1 MTRFTNILIPT
12 DFSPAAWSAIKYGLR
27 IAKRE
32 PTQLTL
38 LHVYPTS
45 HKKEILAG
53 TANPKELRNISE
65 FEDEI
70 QSLCRHLQPKHKN
83 IKLNCAVKTGDVNQE
98 ILQHLKEQ
106 QCDLIIIGVNSN
118 GHDNKAGKHAAAIL
132 ETAEVPVMMV
142 PNKQMEK

>member
-1 MTRFTNILIPT
+1 MHRFANILIPT

-32 PTQLTL
+32 PTRLTL

-53 TANPKELRNISE
+53 TADQKELRNISE
-65 FEDEI
+65 FEEEMHN
-70 QSLCRHLQPKHKN
+70 LCDHLQPQHKN
-83 IKLNCAVKTGDVNQE
+83 IKLDCAVKTGDVNQE
-98 ILQHLKEQ
+98 VLQYLKEQ

-118 GHDNKAGKHAAAIL
+118 GQDNKAGKHAAAIL
-132 ETAEVPVMMV
+132 EAAQVPVMMI
-142 PNKQMEK
+142 PNKQIKE